1 MAATFTAKDVSELRQ
16 RTGAGMMECKKALE
30 ENGGDIQ
37 QAIDYLRKKG
47 IAKAEK
53 RVGRAASEGRIVSL
67 LSPDGRHA
75 VLLELNSETDF
86 VSRNS
91 EFVKL
96 AENLAQQVM
105 HDVAVDAVVHNASEA
120 PLLGQA
126 WHADGGTTVGEVVK
140 EASGRTGENIV
151 LRRYA
156 RFASNGAVGSYVHHN
171 GKVAALVEI
180 DGANDETVQQ
190 LARTIAEHV
199 AAGVPSIP
207 VAVSREDVSPD
218 LVEKE
223 RRIFAEQAKASGKP
237 DNIIEK
243 MVGGRVDKYYKEV
256 TLLEQPWV
264 RDDTKT
270 IRDLLAE
277 AGKQVGA
284 PLTVKRFARFQMGE
298 E

>member
-16 RTGAGMMECKKALE
+16 RTGAGMMDCKKALE

-37 QAIDYLRKKG
+37 QAIEYLRKKG

-53 RVGRAASEGRIVSL
+53 RVGRTASEGRIVSL
-67 LSPDGRHA
+67 TSPDGRRA

-86 VSRNS
+86 VSRNDA
-91 EFVKL
+91 FVKL
-96 AENLAQQVM
+96 AEDLAEHAM
-105 HDVAVDAVVHNASEA
+105 KDESTDAVVHNGHEA
-120 PLLGQA
+120 PLLHQP
-126 WHADGGTTVGEVVK
+126 WHGGGGSIGEVMK

-156 RFASNGAVGSYVHHN
+156 RFAADGAVGSYVHHN
-171 GKVAALVEI
+171 GKVAALVEVGGSTT
-180 DGANDETVQQ
+180 DAARE

-199 AAGVPSIP
+199 AAGVPTIP
-207 VAVSREDVSPD
+207 VAVSREEVSPE

-223 RRIFAEQAKASGKP
+223 RRIFADQAKASGKP
-237 DNIIEK
+237 DNIVEK
-243 MVGGRVDKYYKEV
+243 MVGGRIDKYYKEV
-256 TLLEQPWV
+256 ALLEQPWV
-264 RDDTKT
+264 RDDSKT

-277 AGKQVGA
+277 AGKREGA
-284 PLTVKRFARFQMGE
+284 SLSVKRFARFQMGE

>member
-16 RTGAGMMECKKALE
+16 RTGAGMMDCKKALE
-30 ENGGDIQ
+30 ETGGDIE

-53 RVGRAASEGRIVSL
+53 RVGRTASEGRIVSL
-67 LSPDGRHA
+67 TSPDGRRA

-86 VSRNS
+86 VSRNDA
-91 EFVKL
+91 FVKL
-96 AENLAQQVM
+96 AEDLAQHAM
-105 HDVAVDAVVHNASEA
+105 RDEATDAVVHNGHES
-120 PLLGQA
+120 PMLHQP
-126 WHADGGTTVGEVVK
+126 WHGGGGTVNEVMK

-156 RFASNGAVGSYVHHN
+156 RFAADGALGSYVHHN
-171 GKVAALVEI
+171 GKVAALVEL
-180 DGANDETVQQ
+180 GGSAAPEASE

-199 AAGVPSIP
+199 AAGVPTIP
-207 VAVSREDVSPD
+207 VAVSRDDVSPE

-237 DNIIEK
+237 DNIVEK
-243 MVGGRVDKYYKEV
+243 MVGGRIDKYYKEV

-264 RDDTKT
+264 RDDSKT

-277 AGKQVGA
+277 AGKRAGA
-284 PLTVKRFARFQMGE
+284 PITVRRFARFQMGE

>member
-30 ENGGDIQ
+30 ENEGDIQ
-37 QAIDYLRKKG
+37 KAIDYLRKKG

-86 VSRNS
+86 VSRND

-105 HDVAVDAVVHNASEA
+105 HDTAVDAIVANGHES
-120 PLLGQA
+120 PLLQQP
-126 WHADGGTTVGEVVK
+126 WHAGGGSTVNEVVK

-156 RFASNGAVGSYVHHN
+156 RFATNGAVGVYVHHN
-171 GKVAALVEI
+171 GKVAALVEV
-180 DGANDETVQQ
+180 DGANDDATQQ

-199 AAGVPSIP
+199 AAGVPAIP
-207 VAVSREDVSPD
+207 VAVSREDVSPE

-223 RRIFAEQAKASGKP
+223 RRIFIEQAKASGKP
-237 DNIIEK
+237 DNIVEK

-264 RDDTKT
+264 RDDSKT
-270 IRDLLAE
+270 IRQLVAD
-277 AGKQVGA
+277 AGKQAGA
-284 PLTVKRFARFQMGE
+284 TLSVKRFARFQMGE